1 MQDYLNKQQTTSF
14 HSIFHLKNNAID
26 QFRSIALVVLFLVFP
41 MLSKAALE
49 QHITWKSSVEKI
61 SETEYNV
68 KFSCN
73 LDDGWHTFSQFTKEG
88 GPLPTQFRFEKN
100 KDLDYVSP
108 DGSSSEHCRLRGRY
122 SHSCAD
128 CQCVRNRCLWLWRCW
143 LSVIHVTAGRC
154 HS

>member
-1 MQDYLNKQQTTSF
+1 MQDYFIQQQTVSF
-14 HSIFHLKNNAID
+14 FSFFLKKNNPIGA
-26 QFRSIALVVLFLVFP
+26 FRSIVLAVLFLLFP

-73 LDDGWHTFSQFTKEG
+73 LDDDWHTFSQFTKEG

-100 KDLDYVSP
+100 KDIEL
-108 DGSSSEHCRLRGRY
+108 
-122 SHSCAD
+122 
-128 CQCVRNRCLWLWRCW
+128 
-143 LSVIHVTAGRC
+143 
-154 HS
+154 